1 MDSLFN
7 ILGFHRPMGEYMT
20 KIEYETACMFLMPRH
35 YSGRIPNIRHAFGLF
50 EDGVLQAVCTFGIPA
65 SPPLCR
71 GIAGDKW
78 RKNVIELNRLC
89 RKDEYDKP
97 LSHFVAWCLKQLKPF
112 NYIVVSYSDTAMNHH
127 GYIYQACNF
136 LYTGSTKPRT
146 DIYTGKGKHSRHY
159 DKNEIS
165 YNVRKVRSSKYRYVY
180 FCTENKRIKN
190 KYLQA
195 LNYPIIKEYPKGDN
209 NPPYILGT
217 YLEEITYTKQ

>member
-1 MDSLFN
+1 MIFKEITSKSAK
-7 ILGFHRPMGEYMT
+7 E
-20 KIEYETACMFLMPRH
+20 FLLPKH
-35 YSGRIPNIRHAFGLF
+35 YSGRVPNISKAFGWF
-50 EDGVLQAVCTFGIPA
+50 SDDNELQAVCTFGKPSSPYLCKGICGEVYA
-65 SPPLCR
+65 SQ
-71 GIAGDKW
+71 
-78 RKNVIELNRLC
+78 VYELNRLC
-89 RKDEYDKP
+89 RLEEPSIPP
-97 LSHFVAWCLKQLKPF
+97 LSQFVAQCLRALKPM
-112 NYIVVSYSDTAMNHH
+112 NWIIVSYADTAMNHH

-195 LNYPIIKEYPKGDN
+195 LKYPIIKEYPKGDN

-217 YLEEITYTKQ
+217 YLEEVTYTKQ